1 VKLRKQEVVAFGGRR
16 PKSVAWEPLSHF
28 LDERERDTFRM
39 TRLACT
45 CVSSRD
51 KCTFAFS
58 RAITVNWVATATAA
72 RWHFAPETTH
82 VRQFVHMCESE
93 GILSNKN

>member
-1 VKLRKQEVVAFGGRR
+1 MKLRKQEVVAFGGRR

-72 RWHFAPETTH
+72 RWHFAGGGSPAAATTH
-82 VRQFVHMCESE
+82 TVRQFVSV
-93 GILSNKN
+93 